1 MPTEIGV
8 AAVDTLSEALKAV
21 RMTSA
26 LILNAEFSAPWG
38 VTTDPAIVM
47 PLLAP
52 DAERLVM
59 YHLVIEGEAHVQIAG
74 APAVSL
80 MPGDIVIIPHG
91 DVHIF
96 SYGSPPRLLDLTDDV
111 FSNAS
116 DLSLATH
123 GGGGEMTRFVCGYFG
138 CERRA
143 DRLFLAGL
151 PQVIKVNIRGD
162 AAGRWLED
170 SMRHLA
176 SEVGDTRPGN
186 RVLLSKMAETL
197 FIEAL
202 RRYMEQLTPEQTGWL
217 AAAKDP
223 VVGRALALLHR
234 DPRHPWTAVELAA
247 QAGASRSVIA
257 ERFAHLLGESPLGY
271 LARWRMQ
278 LAARLLESTHSTMI
292 QVAAEVGYE
301 SETAFSRAFSRE
313 FGLPPAR
320 YRKQARHLDRRAIA
334 TPA

>member
-1 MPTEIGV
+1 M
-8 AAVDTLSEALKAV
+8 
-21 RMTSA
+21 
-26 LILNAEFSAPWG
+26 
-38 VTTDPAIVM
+38 
-47 PLLAP
+47 
-52 DAERLVM
+52 
-59 YHLVIEGEAHVQIAG
+59 
-74 APAVSL
+74 
-80 MPGDIVIIPHG
+80 
-91 DVHIF
+91 
-96 SYGSPPRLLDLTDDV
+96 
-111 FSNAS
+111 
-116 DLSLATH
+116 
-123 GGGGEMTRFVCGYFG
+123 
-138 CERRA
+138 
-143 DRLFLAGL
+143 FLAGL
-151 PQVIKVNIRGD
+151 PQLIKVNIRGD
-162 AAGRWLED
+162 AAGRWLEH

-223 VVGRALALLHR
+223 VIGRALALLHR
-234 DPRHPWTAVELAA
+234 DPGYPWSVAELAA

-278 LAARLLESTHSTMI
+278 LAARLLESTRNTMI

-301 SETAFSRAFSRE
+301 SETAFNRAFSRE

-320 YRKQARHLDRRAIA
+320 YRKQARHFDRRAIV

>member
-1 MPTEIGV
+1 MD
-8 AAVDTLSEALKAV
+8 ALSEALDAV

-26 LILNAEFSAPWG
+26 LVLNAECSAPWG
-38 VTTDPAIVM
+38 FTSPDPATLM

-59 YHLVIEGEAHVQIAG
+59 YHLMIEGDARARIAG
-74 APAVSL
+74 MPEVSL
-80 MPGDIVIIPHG
+80 VPGDIAIIPHG
-91 DVHIF
+91 DAHTF
-96 SYGSPPRLLDLTDDV
+96 SNGSPPRLLDLTSDL
-111 FSNAS
+111 FANAS
-116 DLSLATH
+116 DLSLMKF
-123 GGGGEMTRFVCGYFG
+123 GGGGATTRFVCGYFG

-143 DRLFLAGL
+143 ERLFLAGL
-151 PQVIKVNIRGD
+151 PQIIKINIRGD

-197 FIEAL
+197 FIEAM

-234 DPRHPWTAVELAA
+234 DPRHSWTVAELAA
-247 QAGASRSVIA
+247 QTGASRSVVT
-257 ERFAHLLGESPLGY
+257 ERFAHLLGESPLAY

-278 LAARLLESTHSTMI
+278 LAARLLESTRNTI
-292 QVAAEVGYE
+292 VQTAAEVGYE
-301 SETAFSRAFSRE
+301 SEAAFSRAFSRE

-320 YRKQARHLDRRAIA
+320 YRKQARHPESAGHWASASQAQLPD
-334 TPA
+334 T